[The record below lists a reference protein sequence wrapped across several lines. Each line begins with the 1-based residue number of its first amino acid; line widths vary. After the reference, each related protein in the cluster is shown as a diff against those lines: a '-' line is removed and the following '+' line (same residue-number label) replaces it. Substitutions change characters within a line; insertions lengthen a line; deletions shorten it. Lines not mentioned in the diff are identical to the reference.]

1 MGARRKSSTGTLVAS
16 STILSFFAT
25 TILITSLGARS
36 VHADTPQ
43 FVRGDADTNGLL
55 EVTDPIALLNFF
67 FLGVGSIP
75 CRDAGDADDN
85 GQHCLTDAIYILNFV
100 FLGGPSP
107 IAPFPDCGVDP
118 TDDLLDCESYPVCAP
133 SVESEWPE
141 VAAMYGNLE
150 ILAGTGEFRGDGLN
164 AWQEE
169 FEGVDATTVEL
180 SRPHNAMADAA
191 GNVYIADKGSHGI
204 RQVRPDGT
212 IVTVAGTKELGDG
225 PDTDTDAT
233 EVALDNPNGVWVH
246 ADGTFFILDTGNSK
260 IRRVETNGMARTLF
274 SIPEGLVLGRG
285 LWVSEDED
293 EAFVTSA
300 NRVLRWTREGGVKEF
315 SGGYIQL
322 GNIDMSPKGELYVTD
337 RHALTVYRLDS
348 DGNRTPVAGNGDLAN
363 GPGGGDGG
371 DALDTA
377 LHQPR
382 GIFFHPLGGYFVA
395 EHSGSRLWYVDTIGK
410 IRLFI
415 NGSNGAHCCNGQ
427 AYNANSR
434 NKLSEIRNVTVDHS
448 GNVLITENDAGFVR
462 IVEVAED

>member
-212 IVTVAGTKELGDG
+212 IVTVAGTNELGDG

-233 EVALDNPNGVWVH
+233 EVALDNPNGEFDSEDVDLNGFDDDEDTGLDLT
-246 ADGTFFILDTGNSK
+246 DGIDGNSVSGDDGDDDYSFIYGSEDYTDITGTENNERLDT
-260 IRRVETNGMARTLF
+260 
-274 SIPEGLVLGRG
+274 
-285 LWVSEDED
+285 EDL
-293 EAFVTSA
+293 
-300 NRVLRWTREGGVKEF
+300 N
-315 SGGYIQL
+315 
-322 GNIDMSPKGELYVTD
+322 
-337 RHALTVYRLDS
+337 
-348 DGNRTPVAGNGDLAN
+348 
-363 GPGGGDGG
+363 
-371 DALDTA
+371 
-377 LHQPR
+377 
-382 GIFFHPLGGYFVA
+382 
-395 EHSGSRLWYVDTIGK
+395 
-410 IRLFI
+410 
-415 NGSNGAHCCNGQ
+415 
-427 AYNANSR
+427 
-434 NKLSEIRNVTVDHS
+434 
-448 GNVLITENDAGFVR
+448 
-462 IVEVAED
+462 